1 MSDRE
6 RSAFSVS
13 DREQR
18 ELFVLLNRSCEVLS
32 PALCEVLRRLE
43 RELYRRL
50 SIADMEE
57 LIKKSSE

>member
-1 MSDRE
+1 MSDRKPLE
-6 RSAFSVS
+6 FSVS

-18 ELFVLLNRSCEVLS
+18 ELFVLLNRSCETLT
-32 PALCEVLRRLE
+32 PTLCEVLRRLE
-43 RELYRRL
+43 RALYRRL